1 MKVKI
6 KGIKVKSISSCLPP
20 FALDMHS
27 LGAQYGE
34 IEVAKII
41 KTTGIRFVRIAK
53 DGITSSDL
61 CLSAAEKLI
70 KENSLDS
77 DKIDGVVFVSQTP
90 DYILP
95 QTSHLIQKRLKLK
108 ESTFCLDIR
117 LGCSG
122 YIHGLLQSALLIQSG
137 ACDMVLL
144 LSGDVTT
151 SFINPLDRACR
162 MVFGDAG
169 TATVVE
175 RGDSSMMFAIYSDG
189 LGAERLIIPAGGA
202 RKPRNFLTE
211 VAVEFEDGNWRSE
224 CDLLMDG
231 IEIFNFAL
239 KRVPMLLD
247 EVSQMAGWDRS
258 EVGTYAIHQA
268 NKFMVETIRKR
279 AQIEAHRMPIDV
291 ELYGNTG
298 PASIP
303 LLLSS
308 VGQIR
313 QSEGRLSSSV
323 LVGFGVGLSW
333 GGVACQLNETKIIEP
348 FTYIK

>member
-1 MKVKI
+1 MKLKIEGVK
-6 KGIKVKSISSCLPP
+6 VRSISSCLPP
-20 FALDMHS
+20 FVLDMHS

-41 KTTGIRFVRIAK
+41 KTTGIHCVRVAE

-61 CLSAAEKLI
+61 CLSAAKKLI
-70 KENSLDS
+70 NENSIDP
-77 DKIDGVVFVSQTP
+77 DQIDGVVFVSQTP

-95 QTSHLIQKRLKLK
+95 QTSHLIQKRLNLK
-108 ESTFCLDIR
+108 ESVFCLDIR

-122 YIHGLLQSALLIQSG
+122 YIHGLLQSALLVQSG
-137 ACDMVLL
+137 ACNMVLL

-175 RGDSSMMFAIYSDG
+175 RGNSSMMFAIYSDG

-202 RKPRNFLTE
+202 RVPRNHLTE
-211 VAVEFEDGNWRSE
+211 IAVKCEDGSWRSE
-224 CDLLMDG
+224 CDLFMDG

-239 KRVPMLLD
+239 KRVPLLLD
-247 EVSQMAGWDRS
+247 EVAQMAGWDRN

-268 NKFMVETIRKR
+268 NKFMVDTIRRR
-279 AQIEAHRMPIDV
+279 ARVEAHRMPIDV
-291 ELYGNTG
+291 EKYGNTG

-313 QSEGRLSSSV
+313 QNEGRLSSAV
-323 LVGFGVGLSW
+323 LIGFGVGLSW

-348 FTYIK
+348 ITYIK

>member
-1 MKVKI
+1 VKVKI
-6 KGIKVKSISSCLPP
+6 NGVKVRSISSCLPA
-20 FALDMHS
+20 FTLDMQS
-27 LGAQYGE
+27 FAAQYGE

-41 KTTGIRFVRIAK
+41 KTTGIRCVRVAK
-53 DGITSSDL
+53 DGVTSSDL
-61 CLSAAEKLI
+61 CLSAAQKLI
-70 KENSLDS
+70 KEESLNTDR
-77 DKIDGVVFVSQTP
+77 IDGVVFVSQTP
-90 DYILP
+90 DYIIP
-95 QTSHLIQKRLKLK
+95 QTSHLIQQRLNLR
-108 ESTFCLDIR
+108 ESTLCLDIR

-122 YIHGLLQSALLIQSG
+122 YIHGLLQSAMLVQSG
-137 ACDMVLL
+137 ACDTVLL

-175 RGDSSMMFAIYSDG
+175 RGESSMVFAIYSDG

-202 RKPRNFLTE
+202 RKPRNVLTE
-211 VAVEFEDGNWRSE
+211 AAVEVEDGNWRSE
-224 CDLLMDG
+224 NDLFMDG

-239 KRVPMLLD
+239 KRVPALLH
-247 EVSQMAGWDRS
+247 EVAEMAGWDKNQI
-258 EVGTYAIHQA
+258 GTYAIHQA

-291 ELYGNTG
+291 EKYGNTG

-308 VGQIR
+308 VGQMR
-313 QSEGRLSSSV
+313 QSEGRLTSSV
-323 LVGFGVGLSW
+323 LAGFGVGLSW
-333 GGVACQLNETKIIEP
+333 GAVACQLDQTKIIEP
-348 FTYIK
+348 FAYIK